1 MIQFKY
7 IEDNMLYELV
17 HDVNDYCENN
27 KNVLDVQIFQNFA
40 KYFDNLRTDGYV
52 AIIKERLDND

>member
-1 MIQFKY
+1 MIRFKY
-7 IEDNMLYELV
+7 VEDNTLCELV
-17 HDVNDYCENN
+17 HNVNAYCADN

-52 AIIKERLDND
+52 AIIKEKLDND